1 MLSKYLKVCCNV
13 RRSVMMMST
22 TTMNRKGSKPG
33 KTVAA
38 KIVRMGTNGQRV
50 GEKRRQ
56 CEGDRESGRERVWDG
71 FE

>member
-1 MLSKYLKVCCNV
+1 
-13 RRSVMMMST
+13 MMMST

-33 KTVAA
+33 KTIAGRVAA
-38 KIVRMGTNGQRV
+38 KIVRMGTNGQIV